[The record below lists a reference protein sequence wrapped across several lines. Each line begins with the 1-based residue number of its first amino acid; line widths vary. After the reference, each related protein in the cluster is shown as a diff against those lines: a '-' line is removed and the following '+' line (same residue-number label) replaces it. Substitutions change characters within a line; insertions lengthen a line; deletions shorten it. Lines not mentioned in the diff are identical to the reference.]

1 MKRLKNLSNNNK
13 SNEQSAEFKNRESW
27 LKIIII
33 GAFAL
38 LIFYKIA
45 TAPFIFRFSDFISVF
60 SSLFAI
66 TISLIYFNKVSKLE
80 KMIESFT
87 SKERAVQTYE
97 TASSVAL
104 VADEPDQEQLELFEE
119 KEEVNEAPVSEV
131 EKDEVIKEDEKEQ
144 EVKEQEAKEEVID
157 EEEIWETQR
166 IKEEELAKI
175 EMDKTQIYN
184 ELFSR
189 AQLSKE
195 EMTYF
200 NEKIRE
206 KETESF
212 NTKQEL
218 NQFKDRIQNVFK
230 KTPQFFQKRD
240 SRIEGIVRMM
250 NPVTLKNASLE
261 DLNQRMDQVIDV
273 IPEET
278 LKSLIRDGLLDDTYH
293 LTRSGYREFMHVSK
307 TFQ

>member
-1 MKRLKNLSNNNK
+1 MKRLKNLSNNNNK
-13 SNEQSAEFKNRESW
+13 NNEQSAEFKNRESW

-45 TAPFIFRFSDFISVF
+45 TAPFVFRFSDFISVF

-87 SKERAVQTYE
+87 SKERVTQSFEATPAAV
-97 TASSVAL
+97 VAE
-104 VADEPDQEQLELFEE
+104 EPYQEQLELFEE
-119 KEEVNEAPVSEV
+119 KEEKVVVPEEV
-131 EKDEVIKEDEKEQ
+131 EETIENNEENEQEEKE
-144 EVKEQEAKEEVID
+144 VVID

-166 IKEEELAKI
+166 MKEEELAKI

-278 LKSLIRDGLLDDTYH
+278 LNSLIRDGLLDDTYH
-293 LTRSGYREFMHVSK
+293 LTRSSYREFIHVSK

>member
-1 MKRLKNLSNNNK
+1 MKRLKNLSNKNNNN
-13 SNEQSAEFKNRESW
+13 SEQSAEFKNRESW

-45 TAPFIFRFSDFISVF
+45 TAPFVFRFSDFISVF

-80 KMIESFT
+80 KMIESYT
-87 SKERAVQTYE
+87 SKERVTQSFDATPVPV
-97 TASSVAL
+97 VAE
-104 VADEPDQEQLELFEE
+104 EPDQEQLELFEE
-119 KEEVNEAPVSEV
+119 KEEKIVVPEEV
-131 EKDEVIKEDEKEQ
+131 EEVTENNEENEQ
-144 EVKEQEAKEEVID
+144 EEVID

-195 EMTYF
+195 EMSYF

-212 NTKQEL
+212 NIKQEL

-278 LKSLIRDGLLDDTYH
+278 LNSLIRDGLLDDTYH
-293 LTRSGYREFMHVSK
+293 LTRSGYREFIHVSK

>member
-1 MKRLKNLSNNNK
+1 MKRLKSLTNK
-13 SNEQSAEFKNRESW
+13 NKNNEQSAEFKNRESW

-45 TAPFIFRFSDFISVF
+45 TAPFVFRFSDFISVF

-66 TISLIYFNKVSKLE
+66 SISLIYFNKVSKLE

-87 SKERAVQTYE
+87 SKERVNQTYE
-97 TASSVAL
+97 TTPAVA
-104 VADEPDQEQLELFEE
+104 VVEEEPDQKQLELFEE
-119 KEEVNEAPVSEV
+119 KEERILVSEEV
-131 EKDEVIKEDEKEQ
+131 EEATEENEEEIEEEKE
-144 EVKEQEAKEEVID
+144 EEKEEVID
-157 EEEIWETQR
+157 EEEMWKTQR

-278 LKSLIRDGLLDDTYH
+278 LNSLIRDGLLDDTYH

>member
-1 MKRLKNLSNNNK
+1 MKRLKSLSNKNK
-13 SNEQSAEFKNRESW
+13 NNEQSAEFKNRESW

-45 TAPFIFRFSDFISVF
+45 TAPFVFRFSDFISVF

-87 SKERAVQTYE
+87 SKERVSPSFESKPAVAVIE
-97 TASSVAL
+97 E
-104 VADEPDQEQLELFEE
+104 DPDQEQLELFEE
-119 KEEVNEAPVSEV
+119 KEEKIVVPEEV
-131 EKDEVIKEDEKEQ
+131 EEATEEIEKEH
-144 EVKEQEAKEEVID
+144 EEEVID

-278 LKSLIRDGLLDDTYH
+278 LNSLIRDGLLDDTYH
-293 LTRSGYREFMHVSK
+293 LTRSGYREFIHVSK

>member
-1 MKRLKNLSNNNK
+1 MNRLKSLTNK
-13 SNEQSAEFKNRESW
+13 NKNNEQSAEFKNRESW

-45 TAPFIFRFSDFISVF
+45 TAPFVFRFSDFISVF

-66 TISLIYFNKVSKLE
+66 SISLIYFNKVSKLE
-80 KMIESFT
+80 KMIESLT
-87 SKERAVQTYE
+87 SIERVSQTYE
-97 TASSVAL
+97 AKPAVA
-104 VADEPDQEQLELFEE
+104 VVEEEPDQEQLELFEE
-119 KEEVNEAPVSEV
+119 KEERILVSEEV
-131 EKDEVIKEDEKEQ
+131 EEATDENEEKIE
-144 EVKEQEAKEEVID
+144 EEKEEVID
-157 EEEIWETQR
+157 EEEMWKTQR

-278 LKSLIRDGLLDDTYH
+278 LNSLIKDGLLDDTYH